1 MKNMK
6 KTFHN
11 ILFMAAVTCGALC
24 AVSCTQKKFHVDGTI
39 ANAKDSILYF
49 ENMGLNGP
57 VVLDSVRLGEDGAF
71 AFSEKATE
79 APEFYRLRI
88 AGQIINVSIDSTE
101 TVNVKAHYPDMA
113 SRYEVT
119 GSDNCSRIKEL
130 TLMQM
135 ALQRQIQDIAQN
147 LNLNSQTINDSLQK
161 VLEAYK
167 NKVKLNYIYKE
178 PMKASSY
185 FALFQ
190 TINAGDASLLIFNP
204 RASAEDVKVYAAV
217 ATSWDT
223 YYPKAV
229 RGANLHNIAIEGM
242 KDVRIIQNNQRRVL
256 DASKLKAS
264 GIIDVALPD
273 HHGVIRK
280 LTDLKGKVVML
291 DFHVFA
297 SQQSTGRIMALR
309 ELYNKYH
316 DRGFEIYQVS
326 LDPDEHFWKTKTAA
340 LPWISVHADADAQ
353 NDVLVNYNVRS
364 IPTYFIID
372 RNNTLQKRDVQIKDL
387 DAEIRSLL

>member
-6 KTFHN
+6 KTFHD

-71 AFSEKATE
+71 AFSEKATD

-101 TVNVKAHYPDMA
+101 TVNVKARYPDMA

-147 LNLNSQTINDSLQK
+147 LNLNSQIINDSLQK

-264 GIIDVALPD
+264 GIIDVTLPD

-297 SQQSTGRIMALR
+297 SKQSTERIMALR

-340 LPWISVHADADAQ
+340 LPWISVHADADEQ